1 MQFLNPLAF
10 IGAAIAIPI
19 ILLYMLRLRRRE
31 VVISSTFLWQQ
42 ILQDNE
48 ANTPWQRLRRNIL
61 LILQLIILALLILA
75 LARPFVT
82 VPAVSAAQTALL
94 LDASASMNAT
104 DQADGATRYELAKQR
119 ALEVIETMSAGSILT
134 VINVSDNV
142 DVRVPYTSDRQQLR
156 AAIESAEPGM
166 GQGDWLT
173 ALTLAAEG
181 GRGAQD
187 FRIVIIGDG
196 GIGEAN
202 NLPAVSL
209 PGDVSFINVG
219 QSDQNVAISALASRE
234 VPGGTP
240 ELFAQLT
247 NYGSVD
253 AEVVFT
259 LWADGDSI
267 PLTSVRHTVPAST
280 SLPIVSTEAFSEPFT
295 RLEAGLTLS
304 VNSPSADH
312 LELDNHAYAVASTV
326 STRRIL
332 LVTENN
338 LFLEQ
343 VLRSQPGI
351 EFFKML
357 PGRAL
362 PTQPYDLYIFDNNT
376 PAALPNGDML
386 FINPDRSTSLF
397 TVGAEVDEVGPLS
410 LERDDERLAF
420 VDFGSVNILRYRQV
434 QPQNWAQVLIRAGS
448 DPLLLAGDSGG
459 RQVGVLTFDLR
470 DSDLPLQ
477 ITFPVLISNL
487 LEWYAPSGAVA
498 AGTSFDVGSTVQIR
512 PPFDA
517 ENIRVT
523 APDGTSETIA
533 GDRDS
538 LAYTGTRQP
547 GLYMLEVLAGND
559 VTQTQYFA
567 VNPFAPGESDIAPRE
582 ITVGGVTVDGQPR
595 EELGQ
600 REYWSLIALLALL
613 FLLIEW
619 YVYHRQLRMPTI
631 AAAVRPRYNPPNPP
645 GRAAST
651 G

>member
-10 IGAAIAIPI
+10 LGAAIAIPI

-42 ILQDNE
+42 LLQDNE
-48 ANTPWQRLRRNIL
+48 ANTPWQKLRRNIL
-61 LILQLIILALLILA
+61 LILQLIILALLVLA

-94 LDASASMNAT
+94 LDASASMNAS
-104 DQADGATRYELAKQR
+104 DQPDGATRYEQAKQR
-119 ALEVIETMSAGSILT
+119 ALEVIDTMSAGSIMT
-134 VINVSDNV
+134 VINVSSNV
-142 DVRVPYTSDRQQLR
+142 DVRVPYTGDRQQLR

-187 FRIVIIGDG
+187 FSIVIIGDG

-202 NLPAVSL
+202 NLPAVTL
-209 PGDVSFINVG
+209 PGDVSFISVG
-219 QSDQNVAISALASRE
+219 QSDQNVAISALASRD

-247 NYGSVD
+247 NYGSAD

-259 LWADGDSI
+259 LRADGDTI
-267 PLTSVRHTVPAST
+267 PLTSAIYTVRART
-280 SLPIVSTEAFSEPFT
+280 SLPIVSTEAFAQPFT
-295 RLEAGLTLS
+295 RLEAQLTSS
-304 VNSPSADH
+304 VNSPSADY
-312 LELDNHAYAVASTV
+312 LEIDNNAYAVASTA

-351 EFFKML
+351 EFFKTL

-362 PTQPYDLYIFDNNT
+362 PTQPYDLYIFDNNV
-376 PAALPNGDML
+376 PAGLPTGDML
-386 FINPDRSTSLF
+386 FINPDQTTSLF
-397 TVGAEVDEVGPLS
+397 TVGGEVDEVGILS

-420 VDFGSVNILRYRQV
+420 VDFGSVNILQYRQV

-448 DPLLLAGDSGG
+448 DPLFFAGDTTG
-459 RQVGVLTFDLR
+459 RQVGVLAFDLR
-470 DSDLPLQ
+470 NSDLPLQ

-487 LEWYAPSGAVA
+487 LEWYAPSGAI
-498 AGTSFDVGSTVQIR
+498 AGGTAFDVGSTVQIR

-517 ENIRVT
+517 ETVRVT
-523 APDGTSETIA
+523 APDGAAEVIEV
-533 GDRDS
+533 DRES
-538 LAYTGTRQP
+538 LAYTATQQP
-547 GLYMLEVLAGND
+547 GIYTLEVLAGNE

-567 VNPFAPGESDIAPRE
+567 VNTFAASESDITPRE
-582 ITVGGVTVDGQPR
+582 ITIGGVTIDGQPR

-619 YVYHRQLRMPTI
+619 YVYHRQLRIPTI